1 MEADCGKVRDHDEG
15 KKVVLNGWCR
25 YIRDHGGLLFVDLTD
40 RYGTTQ
46 LVFDGN
52 LKKEAEE
59 LGKEYVI
66 SVEGTVRK
74 REKDTVDPSNPTGN
88 VEVRVESFRIINKSK
103 VLPFEITE
111 EKEKFL
117 PSDDLRLKYRY
128 LDLRRRRMVNNIE
141 FRDKLTKTIRKFFWS
156 EGFLDLE
163 TPILVKDTYD
173 ASGSRTFITPSRMH
187 KGKFYG
193 LPTKT
198 IRKFFWGEGFLELET
213 PILVKDTYDASG
225 SRTFITP
232 SRMHKGKFYGL
243 PQSPQVYKQLSM
255 IAGLDKYFQVAK
267 VFRDEDPREDRQ
279 PEFTQIDLEVSFK
292 DEKYIQGL
300 IEAMFKKVFE
310 EVMEEKIE
318 LPFPHMDYLEAME
331 RYGSDKPD
339 TRFDNVLFDLTE
351 ELSKSDYNII
361 KKVISAGGKVK
372 ALKFSAE
379 MGRKSQKIDKKK
391 ILELVEIAKN
401 LGLKGLTW
409 LYVIK
414 DKIESDPPSI
424 AASLSG
430 VSKQMMSKLDAK
442 DGDLILIGSDP
453 SENILLAAMS
463 RIGRIVGLVLRQAKK
478 KYAFLWVDKFPL
490 FEKDEVTG
498 ELQPM
503 HNPFVAPTEETKD
516 LIDSAP
522 EKVLGK
528 RYDLVLNGME
538 IGGGSI
544 RIHNPDMQKKVLSKM
559 GLSEEEIERSLG
571 FLIEALSF
579 GAPVHGGIALGFD
592 RVVATLSGEYDIR
605 DFILFPKNRRFESPL
620 DGSPDSVSDKRL
632 QNDYDLSVKND
643 KKS

>member
-1 MEADCGKVRDHDEG
+1 MEADCGKIRDHDEG
-15 KKVVLNGWCR
+15 KKIVLNGWCR
-25 YIRDHGGLLFVDLTD
+25 HIRDHGGLLFVDLAD
-40 RYGTTQ
+40 RYGSTQ

-59 LGKEYVI
+59 LGKEYVL
-66 SVEGTVRK
+66 SVKGVVRK
-74 REKDTVDPSNPTGN
+74 REKETVDPSNPTGN
-88 VEVRVESFRIINKSK
+88 VEVRVESFNIINKSK

-128 LDLRRRRMVNNIE
+128 LDLRRRKMVNNIE
-141 FRDKLTKTIRKFFWS
+141 FRDKLTKTIRKFFW
-156 EGFLDLE
+156 D
-163 TPILVKDTYD
+163 
-173 ASGSRTFITPSRMH
+173 
-187 KGKFYG
+187 
-193 LPTKT
+193 
-198 IRKFFWGEGFLELET
+198 EGFLELET

-255 IAGLDKYFQVAK
+255 ISGLDKYFQVAK

-300 IEAMFKKVFE
+300 IEAMFKEVFE
-310 EVMEEKIE
+310 EVMKEKIE

-331 RYGSDKPD
+331 KYGSDKPD
-339 TRFDNVLFDLTE
+339 MRFDNVLFDLTE
-351 ELSKSDYNII
+351 ELSKSDYNVI
-361 KKVISAGGKVK
+361 KNVISAGGKVK
-372 ALKFSAE
+372 ALKFSAD
-379 MGRKSQKIDKKK
+379 MGGKSQKIDKKK

-414 DKIESDPPSI
+414 DKIDSDPPSI
-424 AASLSG
+424 AVSLSR
-430 VSKQMMSKLDAK
+430 VSKQIISKLDAK
-442 DGDLILIGSDP
+442 NGDLILMGSDP

-463 RIGRIVGLVLRQAKK
+463 RIGRIVGLILGQAKK
-478 KYAFLWVDKFPL
+478 KYAFLWIDKFPL

-503 HNPFVAPTEETKD
+503 HNPFVAPTEETKG
-516 LIDSAP
+516 LLDSAP

-605 DFILFPKNRRFESPL
+605 DFILFPKNRRFESPM
-620 DGSPDSVSDKRL
+620 DGSPDFVSDKRL

>member
-141 FRDKLTKTIRKFFWS
+141 FRDKL
-156 EGFLDLE
+156 
-163 TPILVKDTYD
+163 
-173 ASGSRTFITPSRMH
+173 
-187 KGKFYG
+187 
-193 LPTKT
+193 TKT

>member
-141 FRDKLTKTIRKFFWS
+141 FRDKLTKTIRKFFW
-156 EGFLDLE
+156 
-163 TPILVKDTYD
+163 
-173 ASGSRTFITPSRMH
+173 
-187 KGKFYG
+187 
-193 LPTKT
+193 
-198 IRKFFWGEGFLELET
+198 GEGFLELET

-279 PEFTQIDLEVSFK
+279 PEFVQMDVEVSFK

>member
-1 MEADCGKVRDHDEG
+1 MEVDCGRIRDHDIG
-15 KKVVLNGWCR
+15 KEVVLNGWCR

-46 LVFDGN
+46 LVFEGA

-66 SVEGTVRK
+66 SVTGVVDK
-74 REKDTVDPSNPTGN
+74 RDSDTVDASNPTGT
-88 VEVRVESFRIINKSK
+88 VELRVKSFKIINKSK
-103 VLPFEITE
+103 VIPFEITE

-128 LDLRRRRMVNNIE
+128 LDLRRKKMLRNVE
-141 FRDKLTKTIRKFFWS
+141 FRDKITKTIRKFFW
-156 EGFLDLE
+156 D
-163 TPILVKDTYD
+163 
-173 ASGSRTFITPSRMH
+173 
-187 KGKFYG
+187 
-193 LPTKT
+193 
-198 IRKFFWGEGFLELET
+198 EGFLELET

-292 DEKYIQGL
+292 DEKYIQNL
-300 IEAMFKKVFE
+300 IESMFKRVFD
-310 EVMEEKIE
+310 EVMGEKLE
-318 LPFPHMDYLEAME
+318 VPFPHIDYLDAM
-331 RYGSDKPD
+331 RMYGSDKPD
-339 TRFDNVLFDLTE
+339 MRFDNVLFDLTDE
-351 ELSKSDYNII
+351 MSKSDYNII
-361 KKVISAGGKVK
+361 KKVISAGGRVK
-372 ALKFSAE
+372 ALKFPAD
-379 MGRKSQKIDKKK
+379 MGKKSQKIDKKK

-409 LYVIK
+409 VYVV
-414 DKIESDPPSI
+414 DGKIESDPPSI
-424 AASLSG
+424 AASLAGISG
-430 VSKQMMSKLDAK
+430 QVISKLDAHE
-442 DGDLILIGSDP
+442 GDLILIGSDP
-453 SENILLAAMS
+453 SENVLLAAMS
-463 RIGRIVGLVLRQAKK
+463 KIGRIVGLVLRQTKK

-503 HNPFVAPTEETKD
+503 HNPFVAPTEETES
-516 LIDSAP
+516 LLDSAP

-538 IGGGSI
+538 IGGGSL
-544 RIHNPDMQKKVLSKM
+544 RIHNPDMQRKVLSKM
-559 GLSEEEIERSLG
+559 GLSDAEIERSLG

-605 DFILFPKNRRFESPL
+605 DFILFPKNRKFESPL
-620 DGSPDSVSDKRL
+620 DGSPDYVSDKRL
-632 QNDYDLSVKND
+632 QDDYDLSVKNE

>member
-156 EGFLDLE
+156 
-163 TPILVKDTYD
+163 
-173 ASGSRTFITPSRMH
+173 
-187 KGKFYG
+187 
-193 LPTKT
+193 
-198 IRKFFWGEGFLELET
+198 EGFLELET

>member
-156 EGFLDLE
+156 EGFLD
-163 TPILVKDTYD
+163 
-173 ASGSRTFITPSRMH
+173 
-187 KGKFYG
+187 
-193 LPTKT
+193 
-198 IRKFFWGEGFLELET
+198 LET

>member
-88 VEVRVESFRIINKSK
+88 VEVHVESFRIINKSK

-156 EGFLDLE
+156 
-163 TPILVKDTYD
+163 
-173 ASGSRTFITPSRMH
+173 
-187 KGKFYG
+187 
-193 LPTKT
+193 
-198 IRKFFWGEGFLELET
+198 EGFLELET

>member
-141 FRDKLTKTIRKFFWS
+141 FRDKL
-156 EGFLDLE
+156 
-163 TPILVKDTYD
+163 
-173 ASGSRTFITPSRMH
+173 
-187 KGKFYG
+187 
-193 LPTKT
+193 TKT

-430 VSKQMMSKLDAK
+430 VSRQMMSKLDAK

>member
-1 MEADCGKVRDHDEG
+1 
-15 KKVVLNGWCR
+15 
-25 YIRDHGGLLFVDLTD
+25 
-40 RYGTTQ
+40 
-46 LVFDGN
+46 
-52 LKKEAEE
+52 
-59 LGKEYVI
+59 
-66 SVEGTVRK
+66 
-74 REKDTVDPSNPTGN
+74 
-88 VEVRVESFRIINKSK
+88 
-103 VLPFEITE
+103 
-111 EKEKFL
+111 
-117 PSDDLRLKYRY
+117 
-128 LDLRRRRMVNNIE
+128 MVNNIE

-156 EGFLDLE
+156 EGFLD
-163 TPILVKDTYD
+163 
-173 ASGSRTFITPSRMH
+173 
-187 KGKFYG
+187 
-193 LPTKT
+193 
-198 IRKFFWGEGFLELET
+198 LET

>member
-1 MEADCGKVRDHDEG
+1 MEADCGKIRDHDEG
-15 KKVVLNGWCR
+15 KKIVLNGWCR
-25 YIRDHGGLLFVDLTD
+25 HIRDHGGLLFVDLAD
-40 RYGTTQ
+40 RYGSTQ

-59 LGKEYVI
+59 LGKEYVL
-66 SVEGTVRK
+66 SVKGVVRK
-74 REKDTVDPSNPTGN
+74 REKETVDPSNPTGN
-88 VEVRVESFRIINKSK
+88 VEVRVESFNIINKSK

-128 LDLRRRRMVNNIE
+128 LDLRRRKMVNNIE
-141 FRDKLTKTIRKFFWS
+141 FRDKLTKTIRKFFW
-156 EGFLDLE
+156 D
-163 TPILVKDTYD
+163 
-173 ASGSRTFITPSRMH
+173 
-187 KGKFYG
+187 
-193 LPTKT
+193 
-198 IRKFFWGEGFLELET
+198 EGFLELET

-255 IAGLDKYFQVAK
+255 ISGLDKYFQVAK

-300 IEAMFKKVFE
+300 IEAMFKEVFE
-310 EVMEEKIE
+310 EVMKEKIE

-331 RYGSDKPD
+331 KYGSDKPD
-339 TRFDNVLFDLTE
+339 MRFDNVLFDLTE
-351 ELSKSDYNII
+351 ELSKSDYNVI
-361 KKVISAGGKVK
+361 KNVISAGGKVK
-372 ALKFSAE
+372 ALKFSAD
-379 MGRKSQKIDKKK
+379 MGEKSQKIDKKK

-414 DKIESDPPSI
+414 DKIDSDPPSI
-424 AASLSG
+424 AVSLSR
-430 VSKQMMSKLDAK
+430 VSKQIISKLDAK
-442 DGDLILIGSDP
+442 NGDLILMGSDP

-463 RIGRIVGLVLRQAKK
+463 RIGRIVGLILGQAKK
-478 KYAFLWVDKFPL
+478 KYAFLWIDKFPL

-503 HNPFVAPTEETKD
+503 HNPFVAPTEETKG
-516 LIDSAP
+516 LLDSAP

-605 DFILFPKNRRFESPL
+605 DFILFPKNRRFESPM
-620 DGSPDSVSDKRL
+620 DGSPDFVSDKRL